1 MSTEIDIAFD
11 GIRIRK
17 EWHENEWY
25 YSAIDVVSQ
34 LLDLEG
40 KVAKNYYNVFK
51 TRLRREGNGTLDA
64 SIRLKLTA
72 SDGKRYA
79 TDVLNTEQVLRL
91 IQSIPSPKAEPM
103 KLWLAQIGKERLD
116 ETVDPEL
123 GLFRQFDRTIEQ
135 YRLQGRKND
144 WIEVRVQGIVTR
156 KQFVEALVKAVL
168 NAPSTIFGDA
178 TEKLYKGLWERTTA
192 QLRGDL
198 QITPKDNPRDH
209 FGKYALTYTQLAE
222 SLAKDRLGDAE
233 IVDLSTALSIVYD
246 VAKVIGQ
253 QAKQVSEMLGYD
265 LVTEKPLLPGSTR
278 KKKKT

>member
-1 MSTEIDIAFD
+1 MNNEIEIKFD
-11 GIRIRK
+11 GTSIRR
-17 EWHENEWY
+17 EWHEGEWY
-25 YSAIDVVSQ
+25 YSI
-34 LLDLEG
+34 LDIVGVLIG
-40 KVAKNYYNVFK
+40 GDKKTIQNYSYVLK
-51 TRLRREGNGTLDA
+51 SRLRREGSDVLSDVKK
-64 SIRLKLTA
+64 IKMTA
-72 SDGKRYA
+72 LDGKRYV
-79 TDVLNTEQVLRL
+79 TDALNTEQVLRF

-103 KLWLAQIGKERLD
+103 KLWLAQVGKERLD

-168 NAPSTIFGDA
+168 DAPSTIFGDA

-198 QITPKDNPRDH
+198 QITLKDNPRDH
-209 FGKYALTYTQLAE
+209 FGKYALTYTHLAE

-233 IVDLSTALSIVYD
+233 IVALNVALEIVYD

-253 QAKQVSEMLGYD
+253 QAKQVSDMLGYD
-265 LVTEKPLLPGSTR
+265 LVTEKPLLLGRTR
-278 KKKKT
+278 KKNKT